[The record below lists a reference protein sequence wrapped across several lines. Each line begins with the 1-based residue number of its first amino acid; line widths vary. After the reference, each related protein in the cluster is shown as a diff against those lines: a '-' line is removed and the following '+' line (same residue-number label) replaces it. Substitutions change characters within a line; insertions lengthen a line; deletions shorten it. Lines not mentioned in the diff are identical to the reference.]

1 MTMVSDSISNIRCSF
16 PTKPTASALGPQD
29 DEDQAY
35 LMDDDGNVEPSQAPT
50 ESPEAPVTSC
60 CADVWGGG
68 SRDDQEL
75 MEGLEDFDRE
85 EISDQLLLQC
95 ASEFDSH

>member
-1 MTMVSDSISNIRCSF
+1 MTMVSDSISNILRSF
-16 PTKPTASALGPQD
+16 PAQPTGCALGQQD

-50 ESPEAPVTSC
+50 ESA
-60 CADVWGGG
+60 WGGG
-68 SRDDQEL
+68 SHDDQEL
-75 MEGLEDFDRE
+75 MESLEDFEQHRE

-95 ASEFDSH
+95 AAEFDSC